1 MNVWHALGVAL
12 VLCVGGTAHADQLAA
27 TQAPSRTPGSSVAA
41 VAPDDYH
48 IGVKDTLVIVV
59 FDVPSLSETVQVD
72 NTGFVNMPLIG
83 QVAATGRT
91 PNQLSR
97 DIATALNAKYMKDPI
112 VTVSVKDAASKKVTV
127 DGEVTQPG
135 MYEITPGTTL
145 SQAVAMAKGPD
156 QVADAH
162 HVSIVRGAGQART
175 VSVYDLED
183 IRDGKAVDPQVEAN
197 DTIVVDSSGSRKFV
211 RDFGSIFSV
220 LGWAHP

>member
-12 VLCVGGTAHADQLAA
+12 VVCAAGTARADQLVE
-27 TQAPSRTPGSSVAA
+27 TQAPSQTPAGSA
-41 VAPDDYH
+41 VIPANYH
-48 IGVKDTLVIVV
+48 IGVKDTLAIVV

-72 NTGFVNMPLIG
+72 NAGFINIPLIG
-83 QVAATGRT
+83 QVSATGRT

-97 DIATALNAKYMKDPI
+97 DVAAALNAKYMKDPI

-175 VSVYDLED
+175 VSVDDLED
-183 IRDGKAVDPQVEAN
+183 IRDGKAVDPEVQAN

-211 RDFGSIFSV
+211 RDFGSVFSV